1 MSQQQEHPATQ
12 TGTTALSV
20 IHNFAGAPQIPV
32 QALGLAQPQSNLGS
46 VTQSRPQPP
55 ASVSVL
61 PIAPLA
67 GVQPPEVTLSLG
79 LARGPLLGV
88 AASQPASQQQA
99 PLMASSTR
107 GPLDAARITGTS
119 AGHAAIGQPAASQA
133 YQARP
138 TMQQTV
144 VQNHNQWGLQR
155 PPAPTMSQ
163 PGSISQYQS
172 YMAGGQPVYR
182 PAAPQAAM
190 QPSMAHTPPVQQQR
204 PLTEEDRHIIP
215 KRSIER
221 LATTAGG
228 GAVSL
233 SSEAE
238 AALMEMA
245 EDWLH
250 TALVFG
256 CASARKRGAE
266 QLAPSDLT
274 PYFERTWNLH
284 VPGFGSETVQPYKRV
299 ASSELHRTRTA
310 AVRRTIAE
318 TSAPKSAPAQAP
330 APPAMHDG
338 KPAMS
343 VEKQ

>member
-1 MSQQQEHPATQ
+1 MSQPQENSATQ
-12 TGTTALSV
+12 TGTTAVSV
-20 IHNFAGAPQIPV
+20 IQSFAAAAPQAPL
-32 QALGLAQPQSNLGS
+32 QALGPAQPQSNLAS
-46 VTQSRPQPP
+46 LTQSRPQPP
-55 ASVSVL
+55 ASVSIL
-61 PIAPLA
+61 PITPLA
-67 GVQPPEVTLSLG
+67 GVQPPEMTSSLG
-79 LARGPLLGV
+79 FARGHPLEV

-99 PLMASSTR
+99 ALMASSTR
-107 GPLDAARITGTS
+107 GPLDAARIPGTS
-119 AGHAAIGQPAASQA
+119 VGHPPIGQPASQA

-163 PGSISQYQS
+163 PSSISHYQS
-172 YMAGGQPVYR
+172 YMAPGQPVYR

-190 QPSMAHTPPVQQQR
+190 QPSVAHTPPVQQQR
-204 PLTEEDRHIIP
+204 PLTEEDRRIIP

-228 GAVSL
+228 GAINM

-238 AALMEMA
+238 AALMELA

-250 TALVFG
+250 TALIFG

-299 ASSELHRTRTA
+299 AASELHRTRTA

-318 TSAPKSAPAQAP
+318 TSAPKNAPAQAP
-330 APPAMHDG
+330 PVMHDE
-338 KPAMS
+338 PALC